1 MPSIFTAT
9 SGTVMVVD
17 ATPKAGANTVPSELF
32 SIKVDGVQWGVDQL
46 GGIITGASMS
56 GDSNIQLMYTLRD
69 SIYLTTFGDK
79 MGSMSLSGYLF
90 LTKPLV
96 CGRNSGAL
104 PLQTFYD
111 KFFESY
117 VIKNPKPLEILIG
130 PDLMVKA
137 FLLSFQIQI
146 TDPQFML
153 GQFSMQLA
161 VVPPKK

>member
-9 SGTVMVVD
+9 SGTVMVID
-17 ATPKAGANTVPSELF
+17 ATPKAGAGVISNDLF
-32 SIKVDGVQWGVDQL
+32 SIEIDEIKWGIDQL
-46 GGIITGASMS
+46 GGIITTARIS
-56 GDSNIQLMYTLRD
+56 GDSNVQFMYTLRD
-69 SIYLTTFGDK
+69 AIYLTTFGDK

-90 LTKPLV
+90 LTSPLV
-96 CGRNSGAL
+96 CGRNSGAV
-104 PLQTFYD
+104 PLKTFYD

-117 VIKNPKPLEILIG
+117 VIKRPDPLKILIG
-130 PDLMVKA
+130 TTLTIKA
-137 FLLSFQIQI
+137 FLLSFQMQI

>member
-1 MPSIFTAT
+1 MPSIFTAA
-9 SGTVMVVD
+9 SGTVMVID
-17 ATPKAGANTVPSELF
+17 ATPKPGDGDIPNDPF
-32 SIKVDGVQWGVDQL
+32 SIEVDGSKWGVDEI
-46 GGIITGASMS
+46 GGIITTASIS
-56 GDSNIQLMYTLRD
+56 GDSNVQFMYTLRD
-69 SIYLTTFGDK
+69 AIYLTTFGDK

-90 LTKPLV
+90 LTSPLV

-111 KFFESY
+111 KFFQSY
-117 VIKNPKPLEILIG
+117 VVKNPNPLTILIG
-130 PDLMVKA
+130 TTLTVKA
-137 FLLSFQIQI
+137 FLLSFQMQI

>member
-9 SGTVMVVD
+9 SGTVMVID
-17 ATPKAGANTVPSELF
+17 ATPTGSKGVPNQPF
-32 SIKVDGVQWGVDQL
+32 SIEVDGIKWGVDQI
-46 GGIITGASMS
+46 GGIITTASIS
-56 GDSNIQLMYTLRD
+56 GDSNVQFMYTLRD
-69 SIYLTTFGDK
+69 AIYLTTFGDK
-79 MGSMSLSGYLF
+79 MGSLSLSGYLF
-90 LTKPLV
+90 LTSPMV

-117 VIKNPKPLEILIG
+117 VIKRHDPLKILIG
-130 PDLMVKA
+130 TTLTVKA
-137 FLLSFQIQI
+137 FLLSFQMQI

-161 VVPPKK
+161 IVPPKK

>member
-17 ATPKAGANTVPSELF
+17 ATPKAGANTVPNDLF
-32 SIKVDGVQWGVDQL
+32 SIKVDRAQWGINQI
-46 GGIITGASMS
+46 GGIITGASIS
-56 GDSNIQLMYTLRD
+56 GDSNVQFMYTLRD

-90 LTKPLV
+90 LTKPMV
-96 CGRNSGAL
+96 CNSGPSAL
-104 PLQTFYD
+104 PLKTFYN

-161 VVPPKK
+161 VVPPKD